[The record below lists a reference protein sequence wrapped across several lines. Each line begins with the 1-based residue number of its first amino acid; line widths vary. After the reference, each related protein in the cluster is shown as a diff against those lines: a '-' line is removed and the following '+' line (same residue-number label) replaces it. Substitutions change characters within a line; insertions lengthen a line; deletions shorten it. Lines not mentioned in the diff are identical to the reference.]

1 MSLSIDNPYNAHLR
15 TMINEMDDSPSD
27 VANYPEMIYGGTR
40 PQKMVTP
47 ESLAY
52 ANPLHDVLTA
62 EKQLS
67 VGSGMCGG
75 SLLGDLKKGVK
86 AVKKNSHK
94 SNQICRER
102 S

>member
-67 VGSGMCGG
+67 VGFEGGMCGG

-86 AVKKNSHK
+86 AVKKTATKATK
-94 SNQICRER
+94 SVV
-102 S
+102 